1 MKKRQFIL
9 VAEDDMDDKF
19 MLQTIFEDSGK
30 SDLLEFVENGLELIN
45 YLDHINKNEDTLFYP
60 HFILLDLNM
69 PKMDGRQALKE
80 LKNHSAYKKIPVII
94 FSTTKNETEINRC
107 YELGANSYI
116 VKPYNYKELTQIMD
130 AVNSYWLNT
139 AEIPDIKLN
148 TN

>member
-30 SDLLEFVENGLELIN
+30 SELLEFVENGLELIN

-94 FSTTKNETEINRC
+94 FSTTKNEVEINRC

-116 VKPYNYKELTQIMD
+116 VKPYNYKDLTQIMD
-130 AVNSYWLNT
+130 TVNSYWLKT

>member
-94 FSTTKNETEINRC
+94 FSTTKNEVEINRC

-130 AVNSYWLNT
+130 NVNSYWLNT

>member
-116 VKPYNYKELTQIMD
+116 VKPYNYKDLTQIMD
-130 AVNSYWLNT
+130 TVNSYWLKT

>member
-19 MLQTIFEDSGK
+19 MLQTIFEDSGN

-94 FSTTKNETEINRC
+94 FSTTKNEVEINRC

-116 VKPYNYKELTQIMD
+116 VKPYNYKDLTQIMD
-130 AVNSYWLNT
+130 TVNSYWLKT

>member
-80 LKNHSAYKKIPVII
+80 LKSHSAYKKIPIII

-116 VKPYNYKELTQIMD
+116 VKPYNYKDLTQIMD
-130 AVNSYWLNT
+130 TVNSYWLKT

>member
-80 LKNHSAYKKIPVII
+80 LKNHSAYKKIPIII
-94 FSTTKNETEINRC
+94 FRN
-107 YELGANSYI
+107 
-116 VKPYNYKELTQIMD
+116 
-130 AVNSYWLNT
+130 
-139 AEIPDIKLN
+139 IPDVYLRF
-148 TN
+148 TV